1 MNVKILTGGRGVAKQ
16 QNVGKQGMDGS
27 VNSLACNSPTYLFL
41 LHNGR
46 CFVGVG
52 IWVWV
57 CGCGF
62 GCGYVGWWGGG
73 GGGLPM
79 RIYFCEKISTCSF
92 LVLAEPLRIAVTPG
106 PEVEVS
112 MDTQVEF
119 SCSLACACS
128 GNITLTWTRP
138 GADLPLSAII
148 TRIDPRRVTLNFR
161 ATAQEAGLY
170 RCTASRSR
178 TVPAVEEVRLVV
190 Q

>member
-1 MNVKILTGGRGVAKQ
+1 MQLPYISFFVTQWKMLCGCG
-16 QNVGKQGMDGS
+16 
-27 VNSLACNSPTYLFL
+27 YL
-41 LHNGR
+41 G
-46 CFVGVG
+46 VGVWV
-52 IWVWV
+52 WVWV
-57 CGCGF
+57 CVCG
-62 GCGYVGWWGGG
+62 GE